1 MNISATEENYL
12 KAIYKIEERKG
23 ASAATNDIAQ
33 QLDTSAASVSDM
45 IRKLSEKGLV
55 DYEKYKGSSLSSEG
69 QKIATDLIRKHR
81 LWEVFLVE
89 KLNFTWDEI
98 HEIAEELEHI
108 KSDKLVAR
116 LDEYLDFPKFDP
128 HGDPIPNDQGQF
140 FKRKQVQLDQMAPGQ
155 KGVIVGVKEHSTAFL
170 QFLENQGLILG
181 AHIQFLEKFEF
192 DESVKIKIESK
203 KEETI
208 SKKVSQNLYVQV
220 S

>member
-45 IRKLSEKGLV
+45 IRKLSDKGLV
-55 DYEKYKGSSLSSEG
+55 DYEKYKGSSLSKKG

-89 KLNFTWDEI
+89 KLDFTWDEI

-108 KSDKLVAR
+108 KSEKLVAR
-116 LDEYLDFPKFDP
+116 LDEYLNFPKFDP
-128 HGDPIPNDQGQF
+128 HGDPIPDDQGQF
-140 FKRKQVQLDQMAPGQ
+140 IRRKQIQLDKMDPMQ

-181 AHIQFLEKFEF
+181 AQIHFLKKFEF
-192 DESVKIKIESK
+192 DESVKIKIEGK